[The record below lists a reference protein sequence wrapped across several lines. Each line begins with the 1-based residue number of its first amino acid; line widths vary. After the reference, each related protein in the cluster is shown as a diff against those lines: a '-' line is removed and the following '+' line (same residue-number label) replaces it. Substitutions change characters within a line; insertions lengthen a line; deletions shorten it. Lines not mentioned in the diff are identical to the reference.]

1 MVSELLKAFV
11 IGICASAPLGP
22 VAMLVM
28 QKTLKFGRIG
38 GFATSQGASVVD
50 TSYATLSLLAL
61 GLVQDFLDNHQIIV
75 MFVGGALILL
85 VGAFMLKGIPPKPT
99 TPKQHFLP
107 SEAPDIGW
115 GFMGQALA
123 SGLSNPGAILVHFTL
138 FSFFGIE
145 VAGLVPTLS
154 IIAMVFLGTEFYWFF
169 FTLLISKGREKFSM
183 GTVRYLIMISGYVVI
198 GFGLAFVTN
207 GIKILLTS

>member
-28 QKTLKFGRIG
+28 QKTLRYGRLG

-50 TSYATLSLLAL
+50 TCYATLSLLAL
-61 GLVQDFLDNHQIIV
+61 SLVQSFLDDHQMIV
-75 MFVGGALILL
+75 MFVGGALILM
-85 VGAFMLKGIPPKPT
+85 VGALMLRGIPPKPSS
-99 TPKQHFLP
+99 PKQHFMP
-107 SEAPDIGW
+107 AETPDIGW

-145 VAGLVPTLS
+145 VAGLVPTIS

-169 FTLLISKGREKFSM
+169 FTLLISKCREKFKM
-183 GTVRYLIMISGYVVI
+183 GTVRYMIMVSGYIVI
-198 GFGLAFVTN
+198 GFGLAFLTN